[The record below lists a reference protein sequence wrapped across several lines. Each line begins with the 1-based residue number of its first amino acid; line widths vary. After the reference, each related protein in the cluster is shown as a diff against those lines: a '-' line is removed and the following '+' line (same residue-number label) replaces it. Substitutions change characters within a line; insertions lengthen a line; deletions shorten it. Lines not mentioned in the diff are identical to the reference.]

1 MNRLN
6 IFTNSCQRLSPTRV
20 RYIFRR
26 NNLGNNFSL
35 DSFNVD
41 TLKNASFN
49 VYLSNIKIYK
59 SLYLYL
65 NIMIIYANN
74 TYKRRLIKENISAKN
89 SNSYLNVNLDNL
101 LTPVDVKN
109 FKTIIIDIYSKNI
122 FLYFASHSI
131 SKAPFINLEFY
142 SFKNFYNHPAY
153 SNYNKYSFN
162 DLLNLTSAKS
172 KNKYISAPNTKSK
185 NKYINAPNNNILH
198 KNNIHNDNYIIPK
211 DNGTE
216 KRNLKYRTLEE
227 LIHKYEHGTSC
238 SLLIKLINKY
248 IKVKVE
254 FNGTKILQ
262 GILDKVTPDTI
273 LLKDGNYNHV
283 IRIDSISIIHTSED
297 INLNDLVSND
307 PSSYILKSLK
317 YLKNKDIKLE
327 INDAD
332 LNISTVK
339 IINYCNSFVQVE
351 DINSKKTYFFNS
363 DHIKTVEYIPIT
375 KEIQ

>member
-1 MNRLN
+1 MNYLN
-6 IFTNSCQRLSPTRV
+6 IFFNTFQRLSPTRV

-26 NNLGNNFSL
+26 NNLGNNFPL

-65 NIMIIYANN
+65 NIMIIYTNN
-74 TYKRRLIKENISAKN
+74 TCKRRLIKENISSKN
-89 SNSYLNVNLDNL
+89 SNSYLNVNLDNF
-101 LTPVDVKN
+101 LTPVDLKN

-122 FLYFASHSI
+122 FLYFSSHSI
-131 SKAPFINLEFY
+131 SKAPFINLEFH
-142 SFKNFYNHPAY
+142 SFKNFYNHPDY
-153 SNYNKYSFN
+153 SNYNKY
-162 DLLNLTSAKS
+162 
-172 KNKYISAPNTKSK
+172 ISVPNTN
-185 NKYINAPNNNILH
+185 NKCDISSDALLHNSNIN
-198 KNNIHNDNYIIPK
+198 NDNYLIPK

-227 LIHKYEHGTSC
+227 LIHKYEHDTSC

-248 IKVKVE
+248 IKVKVK

-273 LLKDGNYNHV
+273 LLKDGNYTHV
-283 IRIDSISIIHTSED
+283 IRIDSISIIHTLED

-307 PSSYILKSLK
+307 SSYYILQSFK
-317 YLKNKDIKLE
+317 YLKNKDIKLD
-327 INDAD
+327 INDTD
-332 LNISTVK
+332 FNISTVK

-351 DINSKKTYFFNS
+351 DINSKKTYFFNL
-363 DHIKTVEYIPIT
+363 DHIKTV
-375 KEIQ
+375 